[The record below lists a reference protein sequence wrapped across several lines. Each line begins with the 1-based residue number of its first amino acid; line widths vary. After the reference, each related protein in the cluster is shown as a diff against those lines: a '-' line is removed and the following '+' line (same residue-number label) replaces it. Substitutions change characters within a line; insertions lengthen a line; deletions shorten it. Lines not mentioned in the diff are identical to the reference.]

1 MPEVQTGQDGSFEDQ
16 GAVADESARVDAAR
30 AELYDEA
37 AGQEETGQGSD
48 LILGKYK
55 SVDDLASAYQSLQAE
70 YTRLKGGRPEPV
82 LESAPEAAAE
92 APEAPQD
99 EQRGDDQDQ
108 PKLTVQDAERIR
120 DQMFDQVGGEERY
133 KAVAGWAARNLPPDR
148 IGAFNA
154 ALERGDQSQ
163 IINQLKGLQYDY
175 MMATGYEPRLTGGR
189 APSNQV
195 RGFKSEAQ
203 VIEAMKDPRYSG
215 SNPDPAYIKEV
226 EERIA
231 VSNVFTPK

>member
-1 MPEVQTGQDGSFEDQ
+1 MPEIQTGQDGSFEDQ
-16 GAVADESARVDAAR
+16 AAVAEESARVDAAR

-37 AGQEETGQGSD
+37 AGQEQPAQGD
-48 LILGKYK
+48 ELILGKYR

-70 YTRLKGGRPEPV
+70 YTRLKGGQPEPAP
-82 LESAPEAAAE
+82 EPSQEAPEAAQE
-92 APEAPQD
+92 
-99 EQRGDDQDQ
+99 EQPDNRQEQ

-154 ALERGDQSQ
+154 ALEQGDQSQ
-163 IINQLKGLQYDY
+163 VINQLKGLQYDY

-189 APSNQV
+189 APSNQTK
-195 RGFKSEAQ
+195 GFSSEAQ

-226 EERIA
+226 EQRIA

>member
-1 MPEVQTGQDGSFEDQ
+1 MPEVQVGADGSFADQ
-16 GAVADESARVDAAR
+16 SAMAEESAKVDAAR
-30 AELYDEA
+30 AELLDEA
-37 AGQEETGQGSD
+37 TGQQEGGEGE

-55 SVDDLASAYQSLQAE
+55 STEDLAAAYQSLQAE
-70 YTRLKGGRPEPV
+70 YTRLKGGQAEPAP
-82 LESAPEAAAE
+82 LEDATPASVE
-92 APEAPQD
+92 APEPEQDAPAD
-99 EQRGDDQDQ
+99 KPR
-108 PKLTVQDAERIR
+108 LTVQDAERIR
-120 DQMFDQVGGEERY
+120 DQMFEQVGGEERY

-154 ALERGDQSQ
+154 ALEQGDQSQ

-195 RGFKSEAQ
+195 KGFASEAQ
-203 VIEAMKDPRYSG
+203 VIEAMQDPRYSG

-226 EERIA
+226 EQRIA
-231 VSNVFTPK
+231 VSNVFTPR